1 MAIIQNM
8 PLPGVRVD
16 FQSTGG
22 VAAIG
27 ETAGRSAFV
36 VPKSW
41 GPDDVFVEVD
51 GGTNFLTLLGKELKD
66 LVEIRETFKGNGRA
80 LIYLPAHT
88 GAAKAT
94 ATVSGVVATAKYA
107 GSLGNQLSVVIV
119 KETDESITVK
129 TVFNNRTVD
138 EQLNVTGLPAS
149 NDFIEFS
156 GTAPTASGT
165 GKLTGGLDG
174 TLSASAYSDFLAGLE
189 KYDFT
194 HIAIGSDDESVK
206 AIAVAKVRELQ
217 NLGRP
222 VMLVTNNYAMD
233 FEGVTS
239 VKNSVTLEDGT
250 VLAANDA
257 VYWVAAASAAAETNS
272 LTYAAYPG
280 AVDCER
286 LSHAETVAAV
296 KAGHIVFIYKNDR
309 VRIQQDIN
317 TLVTFT
323 DTKNQDFSKN
333 RIVRTMAIIETQV
346 TSLFEESFL
355 GKFVNNLDGREN
367 LKAAIITNVL
377 DPLALANAITYD
389 PEEIVIEQG
398 NNKDT
403 VVVTLP
409 IVINDAMEKL
419 YVQVY
424 CN

>member
-22 VAAIG
+22 TSSVA
-27 ETAGRSAFV
+27 ETSGRSAFV

-94 ATVSGVVATAKYA
+94 ITVSGLVATAKYA
-107 GSLGNQLSVVIV
+107 GALGNRLSVVVV
-119 KETDESITVK
+119 KEVNDSITVK
-129 TVFNNRTVD
+129 TIFNNRTVD

-149 NDFIEFS
+149 NDFVVFT

-165 GKLTGGLDG
+165 GKLAGGLDG
-174 TLSASAYSDFLAGLE
+174 TLSASAYSDFLAGIE
-189 KYDFT
+189 KSDFT
-194 HIAIGSDDESVK
+194 HIAVGSDDESVK
-206 AIAVAKVRELQ
+206 TIAVAKVRELQ
-217 NLGRP
+217 SLGRP
-222 VMLVTNNYAMD
+222 VVLVTNNLAMD
-233 FEGVTS
+233 YEGVTS

-250 VLAANDA
+250 VLAAKDA

-286 LSHAETVAAV
+286 LSYAETVAAV
-296 KAGHIVFIYKNDR
+296 KAGHIVFIYKNDQ
-309 VRIQQDIN
+309 I
-317 TLVTFT
+317 
-323 DTKNQDFSKN
+323 
-333 RIVRTMAIIETQV
+333 
-346 TSLFEESFL
+346 
-355 GKFVNNLDGREN
+355 GR
-367 LKAAIITNVL
+367 AHV
-377 DPLALANAITYD
+377 
-389 PEEIVIEQG
+389 
-398 NNKDT
+398 
-403 VVVTLP
+403 
-409 IVINDAMEKL
+409 
-419 YVQVY
+419 
-424 CN
+424 

>member
-22 VAAIG
+22 SALIG

-41 GPDDVFVEVD
+41 GPDDVFAEVD

-94 ATVSGVVATAKYA
+94 ATVSGLVATAKYN
-107 GSLGNQLSVVIV
+107 GVLGNKLSVVVV
-119 KETDESITVK
+119 KEVGGSITVK
-129 TVFNNRTVD
+129 TIFNNRTVD
-138 EQLNVTGLPAS
+138 EQLNVTALPVA
-149 NDFIEFS
+149 NDFVVFS
-156 GTAPTASGT
+156 GTVPTASGT
-165 GKLTGGLDG
+165 GNLVGGLDG
-174 TLSASAYSDFLAGLE
+174 TLTSSAYSDFLAGVE

-194 HIAIGSDDESVK
+194 HIAIGSEDESVK
-206 AIAVAKVRELQ
+206 TIAVAKVRELQ
-217 NLGRP
+217 SLGRP
-222 VMLVTNNYAMD
+222 VVLVTNSLAMD
-233 FEGVTS
+233 YEGVTS

-250 VLAANDA
+250 VLAPKDV

-286 LSHAETVAAV
+286 LSYAETVAAV

-333 RIVRTMAIIETQV
+333 RIGRTMAIVETQV

-377 DPLALANAITYD
+377 DPLAMANAISYD
-389 PEEIVIEQG
+389 PEEIAIEQG

-403 VVVTLP
+403 VVVTVP